1 MTKENPNWSFYT
13 TTDAAGRVY
22 VIASYSEWVPEK
34 RQPRIAERVHVG
46 RLLDDQRVKL
56 GKTFC
61 ARFPQYEGKEVYYRQ
76 NRLLSREEIEAIPS
90 TRPNRQNF
98 APHRRKRSGK
108 PQRRRRLMRMN
119 ATASW
124 TAAAR
129 GRRGSA

>member
-34 RQPRIAERVHVG
+34 RQPRIADRVHVG

-61 ARFPQYEGKEVYYRQ
+61 ARFPQYEGKKVYYRQ
-76 NRLLSREEIEAIPS
+76 NRLLTREEIEVIPEYQAEQAQL
-90 TRPNRQNF
+90 R
-98 APHRRKRSGK
+98 
-108 PQRRRRLMRMN
+108 
-119 ATASW
+119 
-124 TAAAR
+124 AAQEETLL
-129 GRRGSA
+129 SPPF